1 MRRLVIGMEA
11 DCGESAALCIADEQA
26 TGRIFAA
33 ADYDADEKAR
43 RRIMRNAL
51 LRLKRNDRNFA
62 MAVLGGATHREL
74 GISRQAFA
82 KRMSKILKAV
92 LTKTKKTE
100 KSCRAPINIG

>member
-26 TGRIFAA
+26 TGRIFASL
-33 ADYDADEKAR
+33 DYDADEKAR

-62 MAVLGGATHREL
+62 RAGLGGATARSL
-74 GISRQAFA
+74 NMDR
-82 KRMSKILKAV
+82 KRFSDTMKKILKI
-92 LTKTKKTE
+92 LKT
-100 KSCRAPINIG
+100 PVNIGRKARPAG

>member
-43 RRIMRNAL
+43 RRIMRNVL

-92 LTKTKKTE
+92 LTKPKK
-100 KSCRAPINIG
+100 KLKKVPAPR